1 MANEVNQQKVTINNL
16 EQYSRRDCLEIKGIP
31 VHSEGSSR
39 SDDLNDIVLKVA
51 NTIGVQMDM
60 KDISVVHRLPRR
72 RISNVS
78 ESSDNLQEHQPP
90 NVIVKFVRREVRDNF
105 YRARRNL
112 KDKSA
117 RNLGFTST
125 NLIFVSESLTE
136 MNKNLFNKCLKVRR
150 DLGFKFIWTHM
161 GKIKL
166 RKDERS
172 PVVNIHSIDDIQ
184 KIQVN
189 H

>member
-1 MANEVNQQKVTINNL
+1 MQLLLAISKEPGLRAYAHNFLKGDERKCMVNLIL
-16 EQYSRRDCLEIKGIP
+16 
-31 VHSEGSSR
+31 
-39 SDDLNDIVLKVA
+39 
-51 NTIGVQMDM
+51 
-60 KDISVVHRLPRR
+60 
-72 RISNVS
+72 
-78 ESSDNLQEHQPP
+78 
-90 NVIVKFVRREVRDNF
+90 KFVRREVRDNF

-117 RNLGFTST
+117 RNLGFIST
-125 NLIFVSESLTE
+125 NRIFVSESLTE

-150 DLGFKFIWTHM
+150 DLGFKFIWTHL

>member
-1 MANEVNQQKVTINNL
+1 MVNLIL
-16 EQYSRRDCLEIKGIP
+16 
-31 VHSEGSSR
+31 
-39 SDDLNDIVLKVA
+39 
-51 NTIGVQMDM
+51 
-60 KDISVVHRLPRR
+60 
-72 RISNVS
+72 
-78 ESSDNLQEHQPP
+78 
-90 NVIVKFVRREVRDNF
+90 KFVRREVRDNF

-117 RNLGFTST
+117 RNLGFIST
-125 NLIFVSESLTE
+125 NRIFVSESLTE

-150 DLGFKFIWTHM
+150 DLGFKLIWTHM